1 MCNVFSCAAMSC
13 VGRMHAKCTYVML
26 LLMQYMHVVCST
38 FRFRVSVR
46 FCFSVGNLV
55 EYSPGIVVSGGGG
68 GAQKSQDFIFSYF
81 VSMLR
86 WDHRSLFSTDQCY
99 DNSNHTRSVVSTAD
113 SSTAE
118 NHTQNAVPTWQE
130 HDGKKFPFAIGKLSP
145 VACRISMNE
154 HVSKT
159 KNVH

>member
-1 MCNVFSCAAMSC
+1 MAAIYMCNVFSCVAMSC

-81 VSMLR
+81 VRGSMKISR
-86 WDHRSLFSTDQCY
+86 RNPCSPFFS
-99 DNSNHTRSVVSTAD
+99 VSY
-113 SSTAE
+113 SI
-118 NHTQNAVPTWQE
+118 NRH
-130 HDGKKFPFAIGKLSP
+130 KI
-145 VACRISMNE
+145 I
-154 HVSKT
+154 
-159 KNVH
+159 